1 MLLFLLG
8 GCIETDETTWVAF
21 NSADSAVEVTVGSM
35 ELLPPEET
43 ILTSTTGEVQ
53 VGYATVDPGGGPI
66 GTVHIVRIEVA
77 EEFATEV
84 DRASVRTSSGTR
96 GEDEFDLLRD
106 SAGAGIWVGEIE
118 SVGEEG
124 EIREDSLKFLLW
136 QAETSSE

>member
-1 MLLFLLG
+1 MFLLG
-8 GCIETDETTWVAF
+8 GCIETDETVWLAF
-21 NSADSAVEVTVGSM
+21 NSGDSAVEVTVGSM
-35 ELLPPEET
+35 ELLPPAET

-77 EEFATEV
+77 AEFAAEV
-84 DRASVRTSSGTR
+84 DRASVRTDSGPR

-124 EIREDSLKFLLW
+124 EVREDSLTFLLW